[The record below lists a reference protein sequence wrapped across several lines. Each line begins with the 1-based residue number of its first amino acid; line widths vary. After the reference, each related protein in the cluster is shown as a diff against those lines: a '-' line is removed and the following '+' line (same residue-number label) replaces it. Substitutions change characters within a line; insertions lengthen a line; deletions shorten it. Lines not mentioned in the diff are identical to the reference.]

1 MLFRTI
7 DIQENNT
14 YQNIVV
20 SILSLVRLILT
31 NVVEMYTNLQMDI
44 RIFQQSCTITSG
56 NTNDSNRLAAFGVRL
71 LQGDNISNCHNY
83 HGREMIII
91 WFYVYR
97 QLFSHIIF
105 LLMHFLSF
113 LQLPSKCYSK
123 IKFPFHY
130 R

>member
-1 MLFRTI
+1 MLHMLFRTI
-7 DIQENNT
+7 DIQEN
-14 YQNIVV
+14 IVV
-20 SILSLVRLILT
+20 RLMLT
-31 NVVEMYTNLQMDI
+31 NVVEMDTNLQMDI

-56 NTNDSNRLAAFGVRL
+56 NTNDSNRLAGFGVRL

-113 LQLPSKCYSK
+113 LQLRSKCYSK
-123 IKFPFHY
+123 INFPFHY